1 MPQLF
6 TEALV
11 RSLYRQ
17 VLPGVSGVYPTP
29 LTYQRA
35 YFENP
40 IGSGIFDASGVFK
53 DRRDWLV
60 GLLGL
65 STNNRVLIVGS
76 AFGYLMRTLTDV
88 GVECWGIEGGPWF
101 WDADNDGEWAVGMK
115 VRTAQ
120 DWVGSGTEQSSLDAL
135 PGVPD
140 TFFWMVDEDAATMHS
155 DAELPNFISA
165 LEKRL
170 TTGGRIVHMVTPVQP
185 QGPGDSAVNWKT
197 MREWKAVA
205 PSHIWMNIGTGEVE

>member
-1 MPQLF
+1 M
-6 TEALV
+6 
-11 RSLYRQ
+11 YRQ
-17 VLPGVSGVYPTP
+17 VLPGVGGVHPTP
-29 LTYQRA
+29 LTYQRE
-35 YFENP
+35 YFSN
-40 IGSGIFDASGVFK
+40 SGVFE
-53 DRRDWLV
+53 DRRGWLT
-60 GLLGL
+60 GLGL
-65 STNNRVLIVGS
+65 RTNYRVLIVGS

-88 GVECWGIEGGPWF
+88 GIECWGIEGGPWF

-120 DWVGSGTEQSSLDAL
+120 DWVGSGTEQSNLDAL

-140 TFFWMVDEDAATMHS
+140 TFSWVVDEDAAPMHS
-155 DAELPNFISA
+155 DAELPSFISA
-165 LEKRL
+165 LEEL
-170 TTGGRIVHMVTPVQP
+170 TTRGRVVHLVTSVAP

>member
-1 MPQLF
+1 MAPQLF

-17 VLPGVSGVYPTP
+17 VLPGVDRVYPTP
-29 LTYQRA
+29 LTYQRE
-35 YFENP
+35 YFAN
-40 IGSGIFDASGVFK
+40 SQVFN
-53 DRRDWLV
+53 DRRDWLAGI
-60 GLLGL
+60 GLT
-65 STNNRVLIVGS
+65 STSKVLVVGS
-76 AFGYLMRTLTDV
+76 AFGYLMRTLTDA
-88 GVECWGIEGGPWF
+88 GIECWGIEGGPWF
-101 WDADNDGEWAVGMK
+101 WDTGNDSEWADGMK
-115 VRTAQ
+115 ARTAQ
-120 DWVGSGTEQSSLDAL
+120 DWIGSGTEQANLGAL
-135 PGVPD
+135 PDVPD
-140 TFFWMVDEDAATMHS
+140 TFSWVVDEDAATMHS

-170 TTGGRIVHMVTPVQP
+170 TARGRIVHMVTSVAP